1 MKPNGLKAPKK
12 AEGVLYDPTGAKQ
25 ETKIP
30 KRTHW
35 IEEPM
40 GTP

>member
-1 MKPNGLKAPKK
+1 MKPNGPKAPKK
-12 AEGVLYDPTGAKQ
+12 AEGDLDDPRGAKQ
-25 ETKIP
+25 DTNIP

-35 IEEPM
+35 IEEPL